1 MIVDVVVALQRPKP
15 GGYDPT
21 SVRGGEW
28 TPADPSAAPLPG
40 SSVRVVAYLGVS
52 RHAAEQEEPG
62 MKVYDAAALRNVALV
77 GHGGSGKTQLVS
89 AMLFAS
95 GAVNRLGRVDDGT
108 TTTDFDDEEIARKH
122 TLSSSLAY
130 AEWQKNK
137 INIIDTPGFANFLAD
152 ARAALRVV
160 EAAVVVVDAVHGVE
174 VQTEKLWE
182 ESAGLNL
189 PRIVVVNKVDRERA
203 SLERTLETL
212 HRDCAREIAPI
223 QIPLGEE
230 RAFTGVVDLVRMKAF
245 TSAPDGSGKITEGE
259 IPAALVERAQKAREQ
274 LIESVAEADEQLM
287 ETFFAEG
294 TLTQEQLVAGLRN
307 ATIAGKLYPLV
318 CTSALHMT
326 GIQPLLDAIVDYV
339 ASPAERDFP
348 AVDANGADT
357 SVKAADAAPYS
368 AFVWKT
374 IADPFAGRITL
385 LRVVA
390 GTLKS
395 DATVG
400 NLTRETTER
409 FGHLLAL
416 QGKAQTHVPELKAG
430 DLGAVAKLKDTR
442 TSDVIADKSLKYR
455 FAPIKFPEPVLAY
468 AIEPKSRGDEDKI
481 SSAMQRLREEDPS
494 ISYARDPQTH
504 ELLLSGQGQLHI
516 EVTVAKLKRRFGVEV
531 NLKPPRI
538 PYRETITA
546 ATDAHG
552 RHKKQTGGH
561 GQFGDCKIKVEP
573 LPRGSDF
580 EFVDDIFGGSI
591 PRQFIPA
598 VEKGIQDARLRGFL
612 AGYPM
617 VDFKAT
623 VFDGSFH
630 PVDSNELSFKLAGS
644 LAFKDAMTRAR
655 PTILEPVMQVEVY
668 APSDFAGDL
677 MGDLNGRRGRIAGM
691 DTRGAMTV
699 IRAQVP
705 MAEMLTYEQ
714 HLTSATGG
722 RGSYH
727 MEFSHYEEV
736 PSHLQSK
743 IISAAKAERGQEVAE
758 EV

>member
-1 MIVDVVVALQRPKP
+1 
-15 GGYDPT
+15 
-21 SVRGGEW
+21 
-28 TPADPSAAPLPG
+28 
-40 SSVRVVAYLGVS
+40 
-52 RHAAEQEEPG
+52 
-62 MKVYDAAALRNVALV
+62 MKVYDAAAIRNVALV
-77 GHGGSGKTQLVS
+77 GHGGSGKTQLAS
-89 AMLFAS
+89 AMLFAA

-108 TTTDFDDEEIARKH
+108 TTTDFDEEEIARKH
-122 TLSSSLAY
+122 TLSSSLAH
-130 AEWQKNK
+130 AEWQKTK

-152 ARAALRVV
+152 ARAALRVA

-174 VQTEKLWE
+174 VQTEKLWAE
-182 ESAGLNL
+182 AAALAL
-189 PRIVVVNKVDRERA
+189 PRIVVVNKLDRERA

-212 HRDCAREIAPI
+212 HRDCAREVAPI
-223 QIPLGEE
+223 QLPLGEE
-230 RAFTGVVDLVRMKAF
+230 KAFTGVVDLVRMKAYTF
-245 TSAPDGSGKITEGE
+245 ADDGSGRMTEEE
-259 IPAALVERAQKAREQ
+259 IPSALADQAGQARER
-274 LIESVAEADEQLM
+274 LIESVAETDEQLM
-287 ETFFAEG
+287 EAFFAEG
-294 TLTQEQLVAGLRN
+294 TLSQEQLVAGLRA
-307 ATIAGKLYPLV
+307 ATLAGKIFPLV
-318 CTSALHMT
+318 CTSASHAIA
-326 GIQPLLDAIVDYV
+326 IQPLLDTIIACVP
-339 ASPAERDFP
+339 SPAEREFP
-348 AVDANGADT
+348 AVDAEGKELA
-357 SVKAADAAPYS
+357 VAAAEGAPYS
-368 AFVWKT
+368 AVVWKT
-374 IADPFAGRITL
+374 IADPFAGRITMM
-385 LRVVA
+385 RVVT

-395 DATVG
+395 DATVT
-400 NLTRETTER
+400 NASRETTER
-409 FGHLLAL
+409 LGHLLAL

-430 DLGAVAKLKDTR
+430 DLGAVAKLKETQTNDI
-442 TSDVIADKSLKYR
+442 IADKAVKFR
-455 FAPIKFPEPVLAY
+455 FAPMQFPEPVLSY

-481 SSAMQRLREEDPS
+481 STAMQRLREEDPS

-504 ELLLSGQGQLHI
+504 ELLLAGQGQLHI

-546 ATDAHG
+546 STEAHG

-561 GQFGDCKIKVEP
+561 GQFGDCKIRVEP
-573 LPRGSDF
+573 LPRGADF

-591 PRQFIPA
+591 PRQYVPA
-598 VEKGIQDARLRGFL
+598 VEKGIQDSRMRGFL

-617 VDFKAT
+617 VDFRAT

-630 PVDSNELSFKLAGS
+630 PVDSNELSFKMAGS

-705 MAEMLTYEQ
+705 MSEMLTYEQ

-722 RGSYH
+722 RGTYH
-727 MEFSHYEEV
+727 MEYSHYEEV
-736 PSHLQSK
+736 PQHLQGK
-743 IISAAKAERGQEVAE
+743 IIAAAKAERGQEVAE